1 MTEKNIKR
9 LSRADL
15 LEMLIEATEELEAT
29 NAKLVEME
37 AKLKEKDQQLGNR
50 QINITNAGSIAE
62 ASLQL
67 SGIFEAADESC
78 RQYLD
83 NVKRMSENFGAEEAE
98 KMLEETRQRCAELEE
113 ETKKRCDELEAEAKE
128 KCEKITE
135 LAKIEAAQHWS
146 EVSSKIEAL
155 YSEYTGLRRLLA
167 VDLSKKVSKDGYDEE

>member
-98 KMLEETRQRCAELEE
+98 KMLIDAIDKYYESMESETQN
-113 ETKKRCDELEAEAKE
+113 
-128 KCEKITE
+128 
-135 LAKIEAAQHWS
+135 
-146 EVSSKIEAL
+146 
-155 YSEYTGLRRLLA
+155 
-167 VDLSKKVSKDGYDEE
+167 

>member
-1 MTEKNIKR
+1 MTEKDIKR

-67 SGIFEAADESC
+67 SGIFDSAQAAADLYLESAKK
-78 RQYLD
+78 QA
-83 NVKRMSENFGAEEAE
+83 AEIISNAE
-98 KMLEETRQRCAELEE
+98 KRAQDILQHAENEVLYQAIMKERVGDLGVSEE
-113 ETKKRCDELEAEAKE
+113 
-128 KCEKITE
+128 
-135 LAKIEAAQHWS
+135 
-146 EVSSKIEAL
+146 
-155 YSEYTGLRRLLA
+155 
-167 VDLSKKVSKDGYDEE
+167 

>member
-1 MTEKNIKR
+1 MEDKEIKR

-15 LEMLIEATEELEAT
+15 LEMLIDQSEELEKVKYELQQ
-29 NAKLVEME
+29 AKADLQKRDL
-37 AKLKEKDQQLGNR
+37 A
-50 QINITNAGSIAE
+50 INNAGSIAE

-67 SGIFEAADESC
+67 NGIFEAADESC

-155 YSEYTGLRRLLA
+155 YSEYIGLRRLLA

>member
-1 MTEKNIKR
+1 MEDKEIKR

-15 LEMLIEATEELEAT
+15 LEMLIDQSEELEKVKYELQQ
-29 NAKLVEME
+29 AKADLQKRDL
-37 AKLKEKDQQLGNR
+37 A
-50 QINITNAGSIAE
+50 INNAGSIAE

-67 SGIFEAADESC
+67 NGIFEAADESC

-146 EVSSKIEAL
+146 EVSSKIEVL

>member
-1 MTEKNIKR
+1 MEDKEIKR

-15 LEMLIEATEELEAT
+15 LEMLIDQSEELEKVKYELQQ
-29 NAKLVEME
+29 AKADLQKRDL
-37 AKLKEKDQQLGNR
+37 A
-50 QINITNAGSIAE
+50 INNAGSIAE

-67 SGIFEAADESC
+67 NGIFEAADESC